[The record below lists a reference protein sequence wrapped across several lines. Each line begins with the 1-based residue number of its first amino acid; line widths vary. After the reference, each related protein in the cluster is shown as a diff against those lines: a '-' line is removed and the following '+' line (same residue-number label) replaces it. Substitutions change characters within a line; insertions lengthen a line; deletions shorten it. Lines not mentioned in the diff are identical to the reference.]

1 MKSITIYA
9 KKYLTREIIVYL
21 IAGILTTIINLII
34 YYTCTILFNIDYR
47 ISNGIAWV
55 IAVLFAFFSNKYFVF
70 LSMDNNL
77 SVISKE
83 LISFTACRMLSLAFE
98 MFSLIFMVESIKMN
112 NSIAKVLVSF
122 IVIIIN
128 YVFSK
133 LFIFKSSKE

>member
-1 MKSITIYA
+1 MNLITTYI
-9 KKYLTREIIVYL
+9 KKYLTRELIVYL
-21 IAGILTTIINLII
+21 IAGILTTILNLVI
-34 YYTCTILFNIDYR
+34 YYACTILFNIDYR

-55 IAVLFAFFSNKYFVF
+55 IAVLFAFFTNKYFVF

-83 LISFTACRMLSLAFE
+83 LISFTACRIFSLAFE
-98 MFSLIFMVESIKMN
+98 MFSLIFMVESIKIN
-112 NSIAKVLVSF
+112 NSIAKVFLSF
-122 IVIIIN
+122 IVVIIN